1 MRDGAQPGT
10 RGTVVVLGSYAPS
23 LIVFR
28 GPLIEEL
35 VQRGYRVVAM
45 APRIDDAIRTRL
57 EAIGAGVMDVPLVNS
72 SLNPLS
78 AAQSLIALT
87 QRFRDVAPEA
97 VIAYTVKPVTLGSL
111 AAARAGVPKI
121 VALVTGLGF
130 AFTAGGGAK
139 RFVSRAAASAL
150 YRRAFRRCTAIIF
163 QNRDD
168 REDFDRRRLLPPHV
182 PVAVVNG
189 SGIDLDSFRPAPLP
203 PGIRFLMI
211 SRLLGD
217 KGVREY
223 GEAAVRLKR
232 RHPQARFALVG
243 YFDPS
248 PDSISEAELARM
260 TAGGV
265 EFLGKMDDV
274 RQPIAESNVYVL
286 PSYREGTPR
295 SVLEAM
301 AMARPI
307 VTTDAPGCRETVV
320 RGENG
325 LLVPPRDAVALE
337 QAMERFILEPET
349 IAPMGARSREIA
361 ERKYDIHGVNAA
373 ILEAAGL

>member
-10 RGTVVVLGSYAPS
+10 RGTVVVLGSYARS

-35 VQRGYRVVAM
+35 VSRGYEVVAM

-57 EAIGAGVMDVPLVNS
+57 EAMGAKTMDVPLVNS

-78 AAQSLIALT
+78 AAQSLAALT
-87 QRFRDVAPEA
+87 RRLRAIAPEA

-168 REDFDRRRLLPPHV
+168 RDDFAGRRLLPGDV
-182 PVAVVNG
+182 PVTVVNG
-189 SGIDLDSFRPAPLP
+189 SGIDLDRFRPAPLP
-203 PGIRFLMI
+203 AGPRFLMI

-223 GEAAVRLKR
+223 GEASVRLKR
-232 RHPQARFALVG
+232 RHPHARFALLG

-260 TAGGV
+260 TSGGV
-265 EFLGKMDDV
+265 EFLGKKDDV
-274 RQPIAESNVYVL
+274 RPDIADSSVYVL

-301 AMARPI
+301 AMGRPI

-320 RGENG
+320 PGENG
-325 LLVPPRDAVALE
+325 LLVPPRDAAALE
-337 QAMERFILEPET
+337 QAMERFILEPEM

-361 ERKYDIHGVNAA
+361 VGKYDVHRVNAA